1 MTMGAVSSF
10 FARRNSFEA
19 RTPWNGWAAGFMAIG
34 FILFQFAVAG
44 LLGLVLVVVQLD
56 LSIFSKGGFSAG
68 EVSALIDICIV
79 ALMASYII
87 TFGFI
92 VFVAGLRGGT
102 AGEVLRL
109 KRPDDFVVNLIIG
122 LVLLVVFF
130 SLLSFVIETF
140 FARDAQQSDAQMK
153 QIFAAIKGSRLLW
166 GGVAIIVIGAPILE
180 ETIFRGFLLTSLA
193 NTRLG
198 FWGAATVS
206 SALWAMIHGYAA
218 SMAVGLFV
226 FGLLL
231 SLLVR
236 RSGSIWI
243 SIFLHGVWNG
253 VVTAGMFIAM
263 GNSGL

>member
-1 MTMGAVSSF
+1 MGAVSRF
-10 FARRNSFEA
+10 FSGRNSFEA
-19 RTPWNGWAAGFMAIG
+19 RTPWNGWAAGFMSIG

-44 LLGLVLVVVQLD
+44 LLGLVLVVLQLD
-56 LSIFSKGGFSAG
+56 LSIFNKGGFTASQ
-68 EVSALIDICIV
+68 VTMLIDICIV
-79 ALMASYII
+79 ALFASYII

-102 AGEVLRL
+102 ARDVLL
-109 KRPDDFVVNLIIG
+109 FKRPDGFVLNLIIG

-140 FARDAQQSDAQMK
+140 FAKDAQHSDAQMK
-153 QIFAAIKGSRLLW
+153 QIFGAIRGSKLLW

-180 ETIFRGFLLTSLA
+180 ETIFRGFLLTSLS

-198 FWGAATVS
+198 FWGAAIIS
-206 SALWAMIHGYAA
+206 SALWAMVHGYAA
-218 SMAVGLFV
+218 SMAAGLFV

-243 SIFLHGVWNG
+243 SIIMHGVWNG
-253 VVTAGMFIAM
+253 VVTLGMFVAM